1 MATLETNKLGVRG
14 HSLVPSFA
22 RWRGDATV
30 HSTVV
35 ILPKEIF
42 TCLKEGLAFSDI
54 DGYIG
59 NR

>member
-22 RWRGDATV
+22 RGRGDAIV
-30 HSTVV
+30 HSTIVT
-35 ILPKEIF
+35 LPKEIF
-42 TCLKEGLAFSDI
+42 TCLTEGLAFSDI
-54 DGYIG
+54 GGYIV